1 MNTLSQPH
9 KPVQWRML
17 ASIALW
23 ACLLPAGTVIAAE
36 LIMIEQEGCVFCEKF
51 NREIAPGYAKTSE
64 SKRASLRRVDMYQ
77 PWPVDLSSIEH
88 DNLTPTF
95 VLVENNREYGRMRGY
110 PGEEYFW
117 ILLAEMLE
125 EMDKTLA
132 TSPNN

>member
-1 MNTLSQPH
+1 MNTLSQTH
-9 KPVQWRML
+9 KRVLWRLL
-17 ASIALW
+17 AGIALW

-51 NREIAPGYAKTSE
+51 NREIAPAYTKTE
-64 SKRASLRRVDMYQ
+64 EGKRASLRRVLMNQ
-77 PWPVDLSSIEH
+77 PWPDDLSSIEH

-95 VLVENNREYGRMRGY
+95 VLVENNHEYGRMRGY